1 MTDASPEPGAEPAPL
16 PNLSPRKKGAAP
28 QAPPRILAIAGSDSS
43 GGAGIQ
49 ADIKT
54 ITMLSGFAMTAI
66 TAVTAQNTKG
76 VQAVEVMPAELVA
89 EQIKSCR
96 TDIGVDAVK
105 IGMVG
110 NIDTIHAIEDSLT
123 YVTKNIVFD
132 PVMVATSGAALADK
146 ATREAF
152 AGLMQFAW
160 LVTPNLPELEALT
173 GRKCVG
179 EEAIT
184 AAAMSLT
191 ERYGCRVLAKGGHA
205 EGEELTDYLFDPHG
219 LVATYTGE
227 RIDTRHTHGTGCTL
241 SAAIATLLGHGLE
254 VENAIHLARQFVRQ
268 AIENAPGFGAG
279 SGPLGHQA
287 VRNVT

>member
-1 MTDASPEPGAEPAPL
+1 MS
-16 PNLSPRKKGAAP
+16 
-28 QAPPRILAIAGSDSS
+28 APPPRVLSIAGSDSS

-54 ITMLSGFAMTAI
+54 ITMLSGFAMTAV

-76 VQAVEVMPAELVA
+76 VQAVEIMPAELVA
-89 EQIKSCR
+89 EQIRSCC

-110 NIDTIHAIEDSLT
+110 NVETIHAIEDSLVHAT
-123 YVTKNIVFD
+123 SHIVFD
-132 PVMVATSGAALADK
+132 PVMIATSGAALVDD

-173 GRKCVG
+173 GRPCDS
-179 EEAIT
+179 EEAIA

-191 ERYGCRVLAKGGHA
+191 ERYGCRVLAKGGHGA
-205 EGEELTDYLFDPHG
+205 GDVLTDTLFDPHG
-219 LVATYTGE
+219 LVASYSDP
-227 RIDTRHTHGTGCTL
+227 RIATRHTHGTGCTL
-241 SAAIATLLGHGLE
+241 SAAIATLMGHGLE
-254 VENAIHLARQFVRQ
+254 IENAVPLARQFVRQ
-268 AIENAPGFGAG
+268 AIANAPGFGAG

-287 VRNVT
+287 VRNPS